1 MKSMILSIMIA
12 FCLTLN
18 VFAQEAAVAKQAVK
32 KEVAAPANVQ
42 TLNDWEFFEL
52 VFMPG
57 VPSSS
62 LNSKIYGVK
71 VGAPI
76 SSGNGIVDGVEA
88 GLFTSM
94 TANVSGLQ
102 TAGFYVDAQKMN
114 GLQFSIVNYT
124 EELAGVQLGL
134 VNLSQKKGFQVGIV
148 NYIKDGMIPF
158 FPVINFK
165 F

>member
-1 MKSMILSIMIA
+1 MKSMVLSIIIV
-12 FCLTLN
+12 FSLTAS
-18 VFAQEAAVAKQAVK
+18 VFAQDTAAAKQPVK
-32 KEVAAPANVQ
+32 KEAASPAKVQ
-42 TLNDWEFFEL
+42 ALNDWEFFEL
-52 VFMPG
+52 VIMPG

-88 GLFTSM
+88 ALFTAM
-94 TANVSGLQ
+94 TANVNGFQ
-102 TAGFYVDAQKMN
+102 TAVFFTESQKMN
-114 GLQFSIVNYT
+114 GLQFSIVNYA
-124 EELAGVQLGL
+124 EDVGGVQLGV
-134 VNLSQKKGFQVGIV
+134 VNMAQKKGFQIGIL

-158 FPVINFK
+158 LPVINFK